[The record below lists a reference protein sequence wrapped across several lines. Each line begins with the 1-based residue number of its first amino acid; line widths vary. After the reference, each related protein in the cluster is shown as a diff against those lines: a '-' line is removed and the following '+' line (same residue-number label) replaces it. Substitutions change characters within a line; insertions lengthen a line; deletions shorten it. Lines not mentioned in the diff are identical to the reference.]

1 MTVYR
6 FLGGMDLRDYVKHSK
21 GITIEYDEQIT
32 ISGVQSHLISGT
44 RAVDAPAWEKH
55 VNRISGQDMNLS
67 GTTPFA
73 VILVPIGD
81 WVVAVAFG
89 SGRHLLDGLRM
100 DEGFGLHF
108 AIRRLDPTKLRAVR
122 SNMLDLTARS
132 SQVSF
137 PLGSAVPGFRLEPV
151 GELVTGISGKANM
164 DGLTYHEATRGKQYQ
179 IRGGN
184 SLAIPVGNSPE
195 TFLADLAAICRIV
208 EESDENSPLRFIAQV
223 RPLNEDDPLI
233 PRLEGR
239 LAVALGGDDQF
250 GPLGLCWP
258 TAAVRAMDEANS
270 FRTNDVGGYGPI
282 ELDADLD
289 ITAIT
294 ERFALI
300 PVSARVSELKVGR
313 LIPCADAHGEELLTG
328 PILMDRW
335 VAFETTIDE
344 RTYCLHQGRWYE
356 LGQAAVDRVREQ
368 VAELVANKS
377 DLDFPLW
384 TPTGKQ
390 DDEHL
395 YCEQVA
401 RQEGYLCLDKSFART
416 PMHPRFELADVIGPR
431 NEVVHIKWLARA
443 TAASHLFTQAR
454 VSTWSQRMEPEALVQ
469 LDAKVHLL
477 DNSRRVTE
485 RPRVVV
491 LAVAGRQW
499 DVKQLFTLSMVD
511 LLRLNEDLHH
521 HGIEL
526 RFADIPFVPK
536 TKGGK
541 SAGSTGAADDQ
552 AA

>member
-1 MTVYR
+1 MTAYR
-6 FLGGMDLRDYVKHSK
+6 FAYGLPLKDYVKQSD
-21 GITIEYDEQIT
+21 GLTVEYDGQIT
-32 ISGVQSHLISGT
+32 ISGVKSHLIAGV
-44 RAVDAPAWEKH
+44 RAIDAPAWGKH
-55 VNRISGQDMNLS
+55 VHRISGRDMDLS
-67 GTTPFA
+67 STTPFA
-73 VILVPIGD
+73 IILVPVGD
-81 WVVAVAFG
+81 WVMAVAFG
-89 SGRHLLDGLRM
+89 SGRYLLDGLWM
-100 DEGFGLHF
+100 DEGFGLLF
-108 AIRRLDPTKLRAVR
+108 AIRRLDPTKLRTVS
-122 SNMLDLTARS
+122 SNLLDISARS
-132 SQVSF
+132 SQISF
-137 PLGSAVPGFRLEPV
+137 PSGSTVPGFRLEPA
-151 GELVTGISGKANM
+151 GELVTGIAGKANM
-164 DGLTYHEATRGKQYQ
+164 DGLTYHEATDGKQYQ
-179 IRGGN
+179 IRAGN
-184 SLAIPVGNSPE
+184 SLSIQIGNSPD
-195 TFLADLAAICRIV
+195 TFLADLEAICRIV

-223 RPLNEDDPLI
+223 RPLNENDPLI

-239 LAVALGGDDQF
+239 LAVALGGDDRF

-258 TAAVRAMDEANS
+258 TAAARAMDEANS
-270 FRTNDVGGYGPI
+270 YRTNDVGGFGPI

-289 ITAIT
+289 IAAIT
-294 ERFALI
+294 ERFDLI
-300 PVSARVSELKVGR
+300 PVPARVSELKVCR
-313 LIPCADAHGEELLTG
+313 LIPCADAYGEELLTR
-328 PILMDRW
+328 PISMDRW
-335 VAFETTIDE
+335 IAFETTIDE
-344 RTYCLHQGRWYE
+344 HTYCLHQGRWYE
-356 LGQAAVDRVREQ
+356 LGRAAVERVREQ

-377 DLDFPLW
+377 DLEFPLW

-390 DDEHL
+390 EDEHL

-431 NEVVHIKWLARA
+431 DEVVHIKWLARA

-491 LAVAGRQW
+491 LAIGGRRW

-526 RFADIPFVPK
+526 QFADIPFVPK
-536 TKGGK
+536 TKSGK
-541 SAGSTGAADDQ
+541 STGSPGAADDQ